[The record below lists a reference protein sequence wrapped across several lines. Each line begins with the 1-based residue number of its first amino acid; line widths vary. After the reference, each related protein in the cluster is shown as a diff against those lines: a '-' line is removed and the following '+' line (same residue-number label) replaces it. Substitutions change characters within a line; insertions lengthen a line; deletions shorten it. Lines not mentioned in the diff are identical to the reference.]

1 MKNFKFISVVKLG
14 VGNEAGKARVENIGG
29 ETIDQALK
37 NWRDGNAMDGFK
49 ETDLDLIS
57 ITAI

>member
-1 MKNFKFISVVKLG
+1 MKSWKIISVVKLG
-14 VGNEAGKARVENIGG
+14 VGNEAGKARVETIGG
-29 ETIDQALK
+29 DTIDQALV
-37 NWRDGNAMDGFK
+37 NWRAGNAMDGFK